1 LTLKVEAAN
10 AGAASAH
17 TTSSAQMYA
26 GRALGRRVLAIC
38 SGWPF
43 YDPWGGKRIIA
54 AKLFLSQPIFS
65 VDILPKLVA
74 ADGDAGGNRENGT
87 ERAPRGVLA
96 AAAGDEQ
103 DVLAL
108 HGDIFYLGAQH
119 FLQANGDLVG
129 AGTLGGAAGRQHPVQ
144 QVCCAGAGIDSGMHH
159 LAQNGDAG
167 SVILLDV

>member
-17 TTSSAQMYA
+17 TTSSVQVCE

-54 AKLFLSQPIFS
+54 AKLFLSQPIFWEEK
-65 VDILPKLVA
+65 LPKSVA
-74 ADGDAGGNRENGT
+74 ADGDAGGNGENGT
-87 ERAPRGVLA
+87 ERAPGGVFA

-103 DVLAL
+103 
-108 HGDIFYLGAQH
+108 
-119 FLQANGDLVG
+119 
-129 AGTLGGAAGRQHPVQ
+129 
-144 QVCCAGAGIDSGMHH
+144 
-159 LAQNGDAG
+159 
-167 SVILLDV
+167 